1 MKDESLK
8 LVDEI
13 WQKGFA
19 DGKASALNQFIRDE
33 CDKQMTEK
41 ELLKLIIQLASL
53 EKYIKDYY
61 QYLINRNE

>member
-19 DGKASALNQFIRDE
+19 EGKASALNQFIRSE
-33 CDKQMTEK
+33 CDKLVKKTLSFED
-41 ELLKLIIQLASL
+41 IQ
-53 EKYIKDYY
+53 KIYKDAFG
-61 QYLINRNE
+61 QIGRAHV